1 LSSPYLSAA
10 ASSCSAITTATTSG
24 GSIVVAKLRRHVV
37 GVDEAQHGLEH
48 GSLHVLDLHA
58 LGVALL
64 SFMCPKNSAMKTGDL
79 AASMLLCAANVSPD
93 TTNVTSAPFL
103 AQEEFAEVTVQIGG

>member
-1 LSSPYLSAA
+1 
-10 ASSCSAITTATTSG
+10 
-24 GSIVVAKLRRHVV
+24 
-37 GVDEAQHGLEH
+37 
-48 GSLHVLDLHA
+48 
-58 LGVALL
+58 
-64 SFMCPKNSAMKTGDL
+64 MCPKNSAMKTGDL